1 MTKAKRKPKRPSKK
15 TVVKKITA
23 VELARATGG
32 CTNENLTTANPFG
45 PGKN

>member
-15 TVVKKITA
+15 GGPKKIA
-23 VELARATGG
+23 AAQLARATGG